1 MTQRTDA
8 SLLTD
13 MSLFIGD
20 MEDFISEHPEARQ
33 SIKQDPN
40 GVFLANRIKAIADS
54 ASHLSPKAR
63 LALPSQPM
71 RWVAETA
78 EITARHD
85 MWHKIDQKGY
95 RYFIGEG
102 MKLCR
107 EAVNKTLAEFPR
119 T

>member
-13 MSLFIGD
+13 ISLFIGD

-40 GVFLANRIKAIADS
+40 GVFLSNRIRGIADS

-63 LALPSQPM
+63 LALPSHPM

-95 RYFIGEG
+95 RYFIGVG

-107 EAVNKTLAEFPR
+107 EAVDKTLAELPQI
-119 T
+119 

>member
-20 MEDFISEHPEARQ
+20 MNDFISAHPEARQ
-33 SIKQDPN
+33 SMKQDPN

-71 RWVAETA
+71 RWVAATA

-85 MWHKIDQKGY
+85 MWRSIDQKGY
-95 RYFIGEG
+95 RHFIGVG
-102 MKLCR
+102 LQLCG
-107 EAVNKTLAEFPR
+107 EAVDKALAELSR
-119 T
+119 N

>member
-20 MEDFISEHPEARQ
+20 MEDFISEHPEVRQ
-33 SIKQDPN
+33 NIKQDPS
-40 GVFLANRIKAIADS
+40 GVFLSNRIRGIADS
-54 ASHLSPKAR
+54 ASHLSPKTR

-95 RYFIGEG
+95 RHFIDEG

-107 EAVNKTLAEFPR
+107 EAVDKTLAELPR
-119 T
+119 I

>member
-20 MEDFISEHPEARQ
+20 MDDFISAHPEARQ
-33 SIKQDPN
+33 NINQDPN

-54 ASHLSPKAR
+54 ASHLSPKAK
-63 LALPSQPM
+63 LALPPQPM

-95 RYFIGEG
+95 RHFIGEG